1 MESKQKKYGITVL
14 EKNNKN
20 INFKVNNSGNN
31 YLTHFIGNRTGFNHA
46 IIFFSTFFKLINLV
60 YVIKLMIFRTNF

>member
-20 INFKVNNSGNN
+20 INFKVHNLGNN
-31 YLTHFIGNRTGFNHA
+31 HLTYFIGNRTGFNHA
-46 IIFFSTFFKLINLV
+46 IIFFSTLFK
-60 YVIKLMIFRTNF
+60 NF